1 MYMAGSVGP
10 GDELLTGILGR
21 HTTVTSASWAC
32 IRLSDIEVL
41 KELVKRL
48 RESNMHRL
56 LYKSC
61 LRQQDCSEMLTIG
74 CARPKWKSR
83 DEIESACEN
92 DQISDEN
99 SDADFHE
106 VISSGKRVAGP
117 IRRQSPSK
125 IPRIPTTPSP
135 QKAATSMISACE
147 LRDES
152 TCVITGFREPIETAH
167 IYPVSLGHQ
176 SKADQA
182 QFWETLSL
190 FWTSERVESWKAE
203 IPGPQGTEHCAHLMC
218 LSNIAHKLWDKGR
231 FALYPV
237 ELSADEK
244 TLTLKLFWLP
254 TMAYRT
260 EQSLRRSPSPVCP
273 DLTSHSKDGVPYATS
288 YKLAT
293 DEKIQSGKILTM
305 RTTDP
310 VNLPLPSIKL
320 LQLQWLLHRVLAMSG
335 VADASEEDLDSDFG
349 IPPGAGICWR
359 AEHRERERAKERDSE
374 TPSDDEGEGVIYTG
388 A

>member
-10 GDELLTGILGR
+10 GDELVDKER
-21 HTTVTSASWAC
+21 PSWAC

-83 DEIESACEN
+83 DEIESACKN

-203 IPGPQGTEHCAHLMC
+203 ILGPQGTEHCAHLMC
-218 LSNIAHKLWDKGR
+218 LSNIAHKLWEKGR
-231 FALYPV
+231 FALYP
-237 ELSADEK
+237 
-244 TLTLKLFWLP
+244 LFWLP

-273 DLTSHSKDGVPYATS
+273 NLTSHSKDGVPYATS

-293 DEKIQSGKILTM
+293 DEKIQSGETLTM

>member
-1 MYMAGSVGP
+1 
-10 GDELLTGILGR
+10 
-21 HTTVTSASWAC
+21 
-32 IRLSDIEVL
+32 
-41 KELVKRL
+41 
-48 RESNMHRL
+48 
-56 LYKSC
+56 
-61 LRQQDCSEMLTIG
+61 MLTIW

-92 DQISDEN
+92 DQISDED

-106 VISSGKRVAGP
+106 CK
-117 IRRQSPSK
+117 
-125 IPRIPTTPSP
+125 
-135 QKAATSMISACE
+135 

-152 TCVITGFREPIETAH
+152 TCVITGFREPIESAH

-182 QFWETLSL
+182 QFWDTLSL
-190 FWTSERVESWKAE
+190 FWTSEKVESWKAE
-203 IPGPQGTEHCAHLMC
+203 ILGPQGTEHCAHLMC
-218 LSNIAHKLWDKGR
+218 LSNIAHKLGEKGR

-237 ELSADEK
+237 ELSADKK

-254 TMAYRT
+254 TIAYRT
-260 EQSLRRSPSPVCP
+260 EQSLKRSPSPVCR

-293 DEKIQSGKILTM
+293 DEKIQSGEILTL

-310 VNLPLPSIKL
+310 VNLPLPAIKL

-335 VADASEEDLDSDFG
+335 VANASEEDLDPDFG
-349 IPPGAGICWR
+349 IPPGAR
-359 AEHRERERAKERDSE
+359 NMLAS
-374 TPSDDEGEGVIYTG
+374 
-388 A
+388 